1 MSIRRTVLLLLL
13 ACVAAQAQWKNAPLE
28 PPKVVNPKLYRPNA
42 NAPGEIHAAILD
54 AQKQHKRVLLV
65 FGANWCIDCHVLE
78 RAFHQPRIEPL
89 LNEYF
94 VVVHVDVGQYDKNLT
109 LASKYHANLKKGVP
123 LVAVLASNGALLHS
137 SSDFEKAHLLT
148 EQDVVD
154 FLNTWRAKAA
164 S

>member
-1 MSIRRTVLLLLL
+1 MLRRSIIPVLLL
-13 ACVAAQAQWKNAPLE
+13 ACVIAQAQWRNAPLE
-28 PPKVVNPKLYRPNA
+28 PPKVTNPNLYHADA
-42 NAPGEIHAAILD
+42 NAPREIHAAILA

-78 RAFHQPRIEPL
+78 HAFHQPRIEPL

-94 VVVHVDVGQYDKNLT
+94 VVVHVDVGQYDRNLS
-109 LASKYHANLKKGVP
+109 LATKYHANLKKGVP
-123 LVAVLASNGALLHS
+123 LISVLSPNGALLHS
-137 SSDFEKAHLLT
+137 SSDLEKAHLLT

-154 FLNTWRAKAA
+154 FLNTWRAKAT